1 MNKVKVTFFPTKKI
15 VSIPAG
21 ETILEAAILAGIG
34 LESTCGG
41 RGTCG
46 KCKVQVMNGV
56 SPPTETEKRRL
67 HAAELEMGYRLACQ
81 TRVESDIAVIL
92 PSRSRLANQK
102 VLIEGVER
110 KIDLDPEVKKIYL
123 ELEES
128 SLENQ
133 ISDWERVKR
142 AIDSRLNENKN
153 DNIEGHIPNLNSGLE
168 ERSSPPSHSSNTPLL
183 TRTEES
189 RRDSSPIDK
198 IGEVEKGTFASNRTQ
213 GKKVP
218 FQGRIPPSQGVGFNL
233 QTLRNLPKI
242 VRESDNKLTAVIVD
256 DQIVEFQCCD
266 TTSDNYGIAFDIG
279 TTTIVGRLL
288 DLNTGEDLA
297 VASAMNPQVVYGD
310 DVVSRINLV
319 TTSKDGLEKLN
330 ECVIGVINELIAQLV
345 DKSQVGAKDIYKMTV
360 VGNTCM
366 HHLFFS
372 LDPTHLALA
381 PYVSVVEEPVRAR
394 ARELGIKINPCA
406 SVYSLPNIAGFVGA
420 DTVGVILASAIY
432 EDDEIRLT
440 IDIGTNGEIVLGSS
454 KRLISCSTAAGP
466 AFEGA
471 HIKFGMRAAA
481 GAINHIF
488 DSGDDI
494 AITTIGDVPAQGIC
508 GSGLVDAVAVLITK
522 RIIDETGRIC
532 DPDDPP
538 EGLSPAWRERIV
550 EGENGSSFILIK
562 KEESQLNEP
571 IVLTQR
577 DVREVQLAKGAIL
590 SGIQILKEE
599 LGIDDDDIHE
609 VLLAG
614 AFGNYIDRQSARIIG
629 LLPSQIPLERI
640 KSIGNAAGVGAKIA
654 LLSKKERERAEQVTQ
669 DVEYIELCGHANF
682 QNVFMESMFFPDPDS
697 LA

>member
-1 MNKVKVTFFPTKKI
+1 MNKVKVAFFPTKKT

-21 ETILEAAILAGIG
+21 ETIMEAAILAGVS

-81 TRVESDIAVIL
+81 TRVDSDIAVIL
-92 PSRSRLANQK
+92 PSGSRLANQK

-123 ELEES
+123 ELEEP

-142 AIDSRLNENKN
+142 AINSRLNENKN
-153 DNIEGHIPNLNSGLE
+153 DNIERHIPSLSSDLG
-168 ERSSPPSHSSNTPLL
+168 ERSNPSSHTSNTPLL
-183 TRTEES
+183 TNTEES
-189 RRDSSPIDK
+189 RRASSPINK
-198 IGEVEKGTFASNRTQ
+198 IGEVEE
-213 GKKVP
+213 
-218 FQGRIPPSQGVGFNL
+218 RIPPPQGEEKEVRFNL

-242 VRESDNKLTAVIVD
+242 VRDSDNKLTAVIVD

-266 TTSDNYGIAFDIG
+266 TTSDNYGLAFDIG
-279 TTTIVGRLL
+279 TTTVVGRLL

-297 VASAMNPQVVYGD
+297 VASAMNPQVIYGD

-319 TTSKDGLEKLN
+319 TSSKDGLEKLN
-330 ECVIGVINELIAQLV
+330 ERVISVVNELIAELV
-345 DKSQVGAKDIYKMTV
+345 DKSEVGARNIYKMV
-360 VGNTCM
+360 AVGNTCM

-381 PYVSVVEEPVRAR
+381 PYVSVVDEPVKAR

-406 SVYSLPNIAGFVGA
+406 SIYFLPNIAGFVGA
-420 DTVGVILASAIY
+420 DTVGVILASAMY
-432 EDDEIRLT
+432 ESDEIRLA

-471 HIKFGMRAAA
+471 HIKFGMRAAD
-481 GAINHIF
+481 GAIDHIF
-488 DSGDDI
+488 DGGDDI
-494 AITTIGDVPAQGIC
+494 AITTIGDVPARGIC
-508 GSGLVDAVAVLITK
+508 GSGLVDAVAILITK

-550 EGENGSSFILIK
+550 EGENGSNFILIK

-590 SGIQILKEE
+590 SGIQILKVE
-599 LGIDDDDIHE
+599 LGVDDDDIHE

-614 AFGNYIDRQSARIIG
+614 AFGNYIDRQSARVIG